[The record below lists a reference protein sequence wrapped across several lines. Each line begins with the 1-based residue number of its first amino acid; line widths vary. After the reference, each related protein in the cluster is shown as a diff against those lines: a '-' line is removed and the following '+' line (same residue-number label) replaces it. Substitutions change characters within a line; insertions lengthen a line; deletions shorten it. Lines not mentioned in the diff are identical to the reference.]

1 MAVAFSVLV
10 GGCGA
15 PEETLIPV
23 PPAPSPAPSEPAPT
37 LTIVHPFTG
46 DDDAAMMRAMIAA
59 FGAIHP
65 DVIVREEGSRDP
77 ESLARSLTSDGT
89 PPDIIVLPHRAP
101 LRGLAEDGVIRPLD
115 EVIDVGR
122 LEREVVRRSL
132 DIGRLD
138 GALFA
143 VPVRLSVK
151 SLVWYQ
157 PRVFDAK
164 GFAIPETWADMIAL
178 SDRMVAA
185 GLTPWCI
192 GIEAQ
197 AATGWVLTDW
207 VEDILL
213 RTIGI
218 EDFDRWVAGELAFA
232 SPEVAGALEDHLVPI
247 WTDDA
252 YVFGGRDRI
261 ATQDVLASAIGFL
274 GDDPECGLHRQSLIV
289 EDLIAIEDPDA
300 RFGVDYDFFLLPPV
314 TPGERPI
321 LGGGDVATLATDA
334 PSASLFMEF
343 LSTAESGL
351 AWASLGGMLSPFVPV
366 IDSAVLP
373 DGAVARSAEILAE
386 ATAFRFD
393 GSDRMPREI
402 GASSEPGSFWSEM
415 TRWVRRETSLL
426 EALAAIDERYAGL
439 G

>member
-1 MAVAFSVLV
+1 MAMAFAVLV
-10 GGCGA
+10 GGCGT
-15 PEETLIPV
+15 PEETLSPV
-23 PPAPSPAPSEPAPT
+23 PPALSPLPSEPAAT

-46 DDDAAMMRAMIAA
+46 DDDVAVMRAMIAA
-59 FGAIHP
+59 FSSVHS
-65 DVIVREEGSRDP
+65 DLIVREEGSRDP
-77 ESLARSLTSDGT
+77 ESLARSLMNAGT
-89 PPDIIVLPHRAP
+89 PPDIVILPHRSP
-101 LRGLAEDGVIRPLD
+101 LRGLVEDGLIRPLD
-115 EVIDVGR
+115 DVVDVGR
-122 LEREVVRRSL
+122 LEREVVRGSL
-132 DIGRLD
+132 DIGRFD

-157 PRVFDAK
+157 PRVFDAQ
-164 GFAIPETWADMIAL
+164 GLVIPETWADMIAL
-178 SDRMVAA
+178 SDRMAAA
-185 GLTPWCI
+185 GLAPWCI

-197 AATGWVLTDW
+197 AATGWVVTDW

-218 EDFDRWVAGELAFA
+218 ESYDRWVAGELAFA

-261 ATQDVLASAIGFL
+261 ATQEALASAIGLL
-274 GDDPECGLHRQSLIV
+274 GDDPVCGLHRQSLIV
-289 EDLIAIEDPDA
+289 QDVIAIEDPDA
-300 RFGVDYDFFLLPPV
+300 QFGIDYDFFPLPPV
-314 TPGERPI
+314 HPGGRPI
-321 LGGGDVATLATDA
+321 LGGGDVATLVTDA

-351 AWASLGGMLSPFVPV
+351 AWASLGGLLSPFVPV
-366 IDSAVLP
+366 IDSSVLP
-373 DGAVARSAEILAE
+373 DGSAARAAEILAG

-402 GASSEPGSFWSEM
+402 GASSEPGSFWTEM
-415 TRWVRRETSLL
+415 TRWVRREISLL
-426 EALAAIDERYAGL
+426 EALAAIDDRYAEL